1 VEVLATPPRQ
11 RCRREEDG
19 GARPNGEAG
28 VEVVAHMAAMS
39 LVGFTGVTVA
49 TGVRE
54 GVQRAAEIWAVT
66 QPICGVA
73 SYSYGSNSIYEV
85 KMVCRSDLR
94 L

>member
-54 GVQRAAEIWAVT
+54 GCSGLLKFGLSLNPFVVLLVIVMGQILYTKLRWCV
-66 QPICGVA
+66 GV
-73 SYSYGSNSIYEV
+73 I
-85 KMVCRSDLR
+85 
-94 L
+94 